1 LRIAQSNNDHHLSI
15 RRIIS
20 TQNKALMYHKLL
32 KKQINK
38 FLNDDLQKNAEIQ
51 EFLKHINQSYLSFER
66 DKDIMN
72 HAFSVSEKEFQEVN
86 ESLKKESEVRQI
98 TIEKLKE
105 VVFQLVDEDHF
116 FDKSEKDDLYK
127 ISEFINLQIQKNKG
141 TEENLKTDHKLIQN
155 AISQSPIRCIG

>member
-1 LRIAQSNNDHHLSI
+1 
-15 RRIIS
+15 
-20 TQNKALMYHKLL
+20 MYHKLL

-38 FLNDDLQKNAEIQ
+38 FLNEDLQKDAEIQ
-51 EFLKHINQSYLSFER
+51 AFLKHINQSYLSFVR

-127 ISEFINLQIQKNKG
+127 ISEFINLQIQAG
-141 TEENLKTDHKLIQN
+141 
-155 AISQSPIRCIG
+155 

>member
-1 LRIAQSNNDHHLSI
+1 
-15 RRIIS
+15 
-20 TQNKALMYHKLL
+20 MYHKLL

-38 FLNDDLQKNAEIQ
+38 FLNDDLQKDAEIQ

-116 FDKSEKDDLYK
+116 FDKSERMTYTKFQNLSTFKYK
-127 ISEFINLQIQKNKG
+127 K
-141 TEENLKTDHKLIQN
+141 
-155 AISQSPIRCIG
+155 